1 MKELWT
7 NLNIT
12 FRQQIRHKLIIS
24 SNTLNFENSVLNNVD
39 KAILKLI
46 FFFKDNESKI
56 QI

>member
-12 FRQQIRHKLIIS
+12 FRQQIRHKLTIS

-39 KAILKLI
+39 KAILKLN
-46 FFFKDNESKI
+46 FFF
-56 QI
+56 

>member
-39 KAILKLI
+39 KAILKLN
-46 FFFKDNESKI
+46 FFF
-56 QI
+56 